1 MALLPTRVKQISNTT
16 RDTLT
21 MALQDQ
27 AISDPEIQCFPLT
40 SLPTSLFDSQDLS
53 SRSLPENAANQ
64 STISAGKVSHRGTLN
79 TSQVVV
85 RADDTRDRIIGMYK
99 DEIKSHSARERDFV
113 HLQDLIA
120 DLERKT
126 RLL

>member
-1 MALLPTRVKQISNTT
+1 MLSLDQSTNQPLRFSGSQFQIAP
-16 RDTLT
+16 RD
-21 MALQDQ
+21 
-27 AISDPEIQCFPLT
+27 
-40 SLPTSLFDSQDLS
+40 
-53 SRSLPENAANQ
+53 AANQ